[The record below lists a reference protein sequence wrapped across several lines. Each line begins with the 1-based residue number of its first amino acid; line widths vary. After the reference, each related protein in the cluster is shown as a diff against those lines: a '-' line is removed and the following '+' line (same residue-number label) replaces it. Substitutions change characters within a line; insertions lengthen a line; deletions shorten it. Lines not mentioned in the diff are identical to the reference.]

1 MVKLLKVLV
10 TGKDIEL
17 VPFSFEKPIYADIP
31 KIKEYTSQNE
41 HALFEIEK
49 QSKKEERNY
58 GKRMDLIHNMK
69 KNRKYFGNIHL
80 KKVLCFA
87 RLIKKLQKENIV
99 KSCYLKLTKK
109 KQKPILYINDEKLGV
124 LEPQIKSFLKKYKK
138 IRKKKQ
144 FSE

>member
-1 MVKLLKVLV
+1 MLKVLV
-10 TGKDIEL
+10 RGTDIEL
-17 VPFSFEKPIYADIP
+17 LPFSFEKPKYADIP

-49 QSKKEERNY
+49 QCKREENKDA
-58 GKRMDLIHNMK
+58 KRKGLIHNMR
-69 KNRKYFGNIHL
+69 KNRKHFGNIHL
-80 KKVLCFA
+80 KKVICFE

-109 KQKPILYINDEKLGV
+109 KRKPVLYINDEKLGI
-124 LEPQIKSFLKKYKK
+124 LEPQVKVFLKKHKK